1 MGARPQQNIR
11 PQVRQPIRV
20 APAQRQVVFVEE
32 FKADP
37 SALNM
42 LIEMGYPEED
52 AIIALKVTS
61 NNLENAC
68 TFIMNNPNP
77 A

>member
-1 MGARPQQNIR
+1 
-11 PQVRQPIRV
+11 
-20 APAQRQVVFVEE
+20 
-32 FKADP
+32 
-37 SALNM
+37 M